1 MVNELLLKE
10 EQEGKQWLSLDSEVL
25 KAFVIRRQPNPEAIA
40 REKRFLTEFC
50 EGLLSKRKAAQS
62 SN

>member
-25 KAFVIRRQPNPEAIA
+25 KAFVIRRQPSPEALA
-40 REKRFLTEFC
+40 REKKVLSEFF
-50 EGLLSKRKAAQS
+50 EDLLSKRKAAQS
-62 SN
+62 SS